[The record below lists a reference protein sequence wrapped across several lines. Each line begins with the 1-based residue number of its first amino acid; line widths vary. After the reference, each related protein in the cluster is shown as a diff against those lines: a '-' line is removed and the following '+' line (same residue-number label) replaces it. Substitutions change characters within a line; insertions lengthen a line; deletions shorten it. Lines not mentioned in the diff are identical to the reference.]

1 MYKMSGLSFAMHLD
15 SVLMQVHGI
24 HDIPVLLK
32 TLVLYKPHAT
42 ITYVLSR
49 VCVMQS
55 ILNN

>member
-1 MYKMSGLSFAMHLD
+1 MYKMLGLSFAMHLH

-24 HDIPVLLK
+24 YVIPVLLK
-32 TLVLYKPHAT
+32 ALVLYKPHAT